1 MIKITI
7 LRGKYMT
14 QLEKY
19 KAEVDSLVDRLDNM
33 SFGFTDEVAAMKLM
47 VDASQKLQEMM
58 SIVANVGIANG
69 AMASAL
75 QIMTENQR

>member
-1 MIKITI
+1 
-7 LRGKYMT
+7 MT

-19 KAEVDSLVDRLDNM
+19 KAEVDSLIDKLDNM
-33 SFGFTDEVAAMKLM
+33 SFGFTDEVAATKLM

-58 SIVANVGIANG
+58 SIVTNVGIANG

-75 QIMTENQR
+75 QIMTDK